1 VGVPQ
6 INGYAD
12 LTAIGHGGSAVVY
25 RAQQSALNRP
35 VALKVLTGLVE
46 PDAVARFQRECAAI
60 GALSGHPHVV
70 HVYDAGTTV
79 EGSPYLAMEY
89 LPRGSVADRLHA
101 SGPLPATDILAIGV
115 QLCDALEAAHG
126 AGVLHRDIKPENVLI
141 DASGQCKLADFGVAA
156 VREGTDGRDTGPGRL
171 IGSVY
176 HVAPE
181 VLEGGSATVAS
192 DIYSLG
198 STLAELA
205 LGQPPFARPDDDTV
219 IPVVMRVVRE
229 PLPDL
234 RAAGVDDRLAAAIEM
249 AMAKD
254 PGERFGSAAAFGNAL
269 QQVQRRIDLP
279 VTPMHAERPT
289 IPPTPPTPPAEAA
302 TAIAPA
308 VAVTAPI
315 EPRPR
320 RGVRLAIVAIVLA
333 VVVAAGGAI
342 ALALSR
348 DDGSPAATTS
358 TTTTTTTTAPPTSA
372 TAPLP
377 GDRYLTNT
385 AAIAAAEAYKGLG
398 LHVVDSNAYLGPSGL
413 GVLIAQVPD
422 GRAYLVIFYDG
433 HLIGLDFSEPSWA
446 VRIVDQ
452 TPDTIT
458 VRYSLFAAGQRPP
471 APPTGEK
478 QIAFRWDPE
487 RARLIPENGPVPPT
501 DQGVDG
507 HR

>member
-1 VGVPQ
+1 
-6 INGYAD
+6 
-12 LTAIGHGGSAVVY
+12 
-25 RAQQSALNRP
+25 
-35 VALKVLTGLVE
+35 
-46 PDAVARFQRECAAI
+46 
-60 GALSGHPHVV
+60 
-70 HVYDAGTTV
+70 
-79 EGSPYLAMEY
+79 
-89 LPRGSVADRLHA
+89 
-101 SGPLPATDILAIGV
+101 V
-115 QLCDALEAAHG
+115 QLCDALDAAHG

-171 IGSVY
+171 IGSAY

-205 LGQPPFARPDDDTV
+205 LGHPPFARPDDDTV

-249 AMAKD
+249 AMAKE

-289 IPPTPPTPPAEAA
+289 IPPTPPAEAA

-308 VAVTAPI
+308 VTVTAPI
-315 EPRPR
+315 EAPPR
-320 RGVRLAIVAIVLA
+320 RRGRRLAIIAIVVA
-333 VVVAAGGAI
+333 VLVAAGVAGALLI
-342 ALALSR
+342 NR
-348 DDGSPAATTS
+348 DDEPTPTTTS
-358 TTTTTTTTAPPTSA
+358 TTSTTSTTPTNPPPPTAS
-372 TAPLP
+372 LP
-377 GDRYLTNT
+377 GDRYLTNS
-385 AAIAAAEAYKGLG
+385 AAIAAAERYRGLG

-413 GVLIAQVPD
+413 GVLIAQVAD
-422 GRAYLVIFYDG
+422 GRSYLVIFFDG
-433 HLIGLDFSEPSWA
+433 HLIGLDFSEPSWS
-446 VRIVDQ
+446 VRVADQ

-458 VRYSLFAAGQRPP
+458 VDYGLYP
-471 APPTGEK
+471 ANQGSPSPTTGVK
-478 QIAFRWDPE
+478 RITFRWDPE
-487 RARLIPENGPVPPT
+487 RARLSPENGPVPPT